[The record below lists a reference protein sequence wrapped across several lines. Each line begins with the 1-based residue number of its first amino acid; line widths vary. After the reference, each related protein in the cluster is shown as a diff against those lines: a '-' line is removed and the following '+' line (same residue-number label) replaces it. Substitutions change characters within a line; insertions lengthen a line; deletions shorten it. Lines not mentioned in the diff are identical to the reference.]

1 MAARPRPRFNFT
13 GPDQPPHQA
22 GGERTSSSVPPSHVA
37 EAPTRE
43 AVSRPARAPSRVGKR
58 AVTFYV
64 SPEAFRQLAVLAAT
78 TDRSVQDLMAE
89 ATDLLFQQH
98 GLAWIARE

>member
-1 MAARPRPRFNFT
+1 MAARTRPRFNFA
-13 GPDQPPHQA
+13 GPDQPPHM
-22 GGERTSSSVPPSHVA
+22 GSEGSPPSAPPPVA
-37 EAPTRE
+37 EDPARE
-43 AVSRPARAPSRVGKR
+43 AASRSGRAPSRVGKR
-58 AVTFYV
+58 AVTFYM

-98 GLAWIARE
+98 GLARIARE

>member
-1 MAARPRPRFNFT
+1 MVSRMTPNSRL
-13 GPDQPPHQA
+13 
-22 GGERTSSSVPPSHVA
+22 PPSIWCKKTNSLCV
-37 EAPTRE
+37 PGGQF
-43 AVSRPARAPSRVGKR
+43 VSSGRSGRAPSRVGKR
-58 AVTFYV
+58 AVTFYM

-98 GLAWIARE
+98 GLARIARE